1 MKTKHRAAPGHTIGE
16 FCVGADWVVANG
28 DLETLG
34 HLAGRL
40 AELVRDR
47 PALHA
52 GLLEVERLCGS
63 NADRAIACWRRLKPQ
78 LHAPSALLA

>member
-1 MKTKHRAAPGHTIGE
+1 MKTQHRTAPGHTIGE
-16 FCVGADWVVANG
+16 LCVGAEWAVSNG

-47 PALHA
+47 PTLHS
-52 GLLEVERLCGS
+52 GLVEVEQLCRV
-63 NADRAIACWRRLKPQ
+63 NAERAIARWLQLKVH
-78 LHAPSALLA
+78 LHAP